1 MGWPENLTEIV
12 PGIFRTMNGNA
23 NELIG
28 VGRIIKAGFSCSR
41 VDVTNARYDAVVD
54 LGGQKKLLRIQIK
67 GIRKKGQFSFIGG
80 FRSGKQF
87 KKDMEKRD
95 YKYTIDDCDIFV
107 GVDSENG
114 DCYIIPVQDIAEWGN
129 SKAVKDLVLYRE
141 KWDIFLDIAKDKL

>member
-1 MGWPENLTEIV
+1 MAWVENLTDIYK
-12 PGIFRTMNGNA
+12 GIYRTMNGNA

-41 VDVTNARYDAVVD
+41 VDVTNAKYDAVVD

-67 GIRKKGQFSFIGG
+67 GIRKGGSFSFIGG

-95 YKYTIDDCDIFV
+95 YKYTADDCDILV
-107 GVDSENG
+107 GVDSSDG
-114 DCYIIPVQDIAEWGN
+114 DCYIIPVQDLADWGT
-129 SKAVKDLVLYRE
+129 SKTVKSLEDYRE
-141 KWDIFLDIAKDKL
+141 KWSVFLDIAKEK